1 MKKSLF
7 LAMAISMGLLV
18 GCGDSSSEN
27 SNPVGGNGDSSIV
40 KDGDVSLTA
49 FFPAE
54 LNASDVVAW
63 YATDVETESREGVS
77 LAYLSAVYLFKDG
90 SFIVTESQLRDS
102 KGYHKGV
109 VAEGGWSGSD
119 YSNGIIEITMKP
131 I

>member
-49 FFPAE
+49 FFPA
-54 LNASDVVAW
+54 
-63 YATDVETESREGVS
+63 
-77 LAYLSAVYLFKDG
+77 
-90 SFIVTESQLRDS
+90 
-102 KGYHKGV
+102 
-109 VAEGGWSGSD
+109 
-119 YSNGIIEITMKP
+119 
-131 I
+131 

>member
-77 LAYLSAVYLFKDG
+77 LAYLSAVYLF
-90 SFIVTESQLRDS
+90 
-102 KGYHKGV
+102 
-109 VAEGGWSGSD
+109 
-119 YSNGIIEITMKP
+119 
-131 I
+131 